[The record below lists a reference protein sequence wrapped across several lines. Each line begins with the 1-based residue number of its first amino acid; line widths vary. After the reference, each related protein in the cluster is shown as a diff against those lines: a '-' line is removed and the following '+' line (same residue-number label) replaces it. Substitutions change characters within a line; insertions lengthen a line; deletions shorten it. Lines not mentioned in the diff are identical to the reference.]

1 MSKAIEA
8 VPTRFNGTTYKSRLE
23 ARFAEW
29 LSDRGV
35 IWSYETPLPESD
47 QGYIPDFYLPDFSDN
62 GILIE
67 VKPEQ
72 FIAELNIF
80 SNDLDKS
87 LIPWICVDQMS
98 RSEWRILK
106 ANLAFWGGMD
116 FHFPF
121 PCKIDIH
128 RVDVSED
135 GCFLELKFFPAYV
148 TVTGCL

>member
-1 MSKAIEA
+1 MDASPCSVSIKISQLA
-8 VPTRFNGTTYKSRLE
+8 VV
-23 ARFAEW
+23 AR
-29 LSDRGV
+29 
-35 IWSYETPLPESD
+35 T
-47 QGYIPDFYLPDFSDN
+47 DFYLPDFSDN

-80 SNDLDKS
+80 SSDLDKS

-121 PCKIDIH
+121 PCKIDIECV
-128 RVDVSED
+128 RVDTDE
-135 GCFLELKFFPAYV
+135 CFFGAEVLP
-148 TVTGCL
+148 TVRDCHGLSLIRQEAAEGASVAQLLTLLIF